1 MSEPCST
8 RVLSPLMRLSPWFV
22 MLVLAACGGGT
33 GNERDSGPSK
43 TTLTVEATDAE
54 SASLAYQWRVTGG
67 TIENRNAR
75 QTVWTLP
82 AGPGLHFAYVR
93 VSDGQG
99 GWAEQQYAVSSDA
112 IAESV
117 PVRAALS
124 HTPPAVIDFDGA
136 MTRLRLLPDIDTRF
150 KTAAGSST
158 AVRAVYLPDT
168 RVQVVKQSTGELVFS
183 GASDLSGEVSLPK
196 LEAGQTYTVNCAS
209 AADGPL
215 AVCGTLAAGAVA
227 ARRTLLAATPASQ
240 NLRLF
245 GHVALADGAVCG
257 TQDEFFGLQTAA
269 TVTLKA
275 AAGTT
280 LSAPVRV
287 NRFGDY
293 ALAAAAPVKGA
304 LKLEVQCEGYRAT
317 LDVPA
322 STDPAGYVSSAP
334 VELSHAIPNR
344 RPQIVKV
351 VANGQDGSVRGRMV
365 VPVEASSSNE
375 APGSDQFLAYK
386 GKDTKLSACLYY
398 RALGA
403 VKDCDAQGNPVQPIS
418 LDDWKRLNKLA
429 PYASGNTEVA
439 ADYINKMDL
448 NLVRRMVATQ
458 AASDRIAFSVCNH
471 PGPERQN
478 QREADAALDA
488 AFAGE
493 KLVACVTMEWSP
505 SPGVNSGKPFTK
517 FFTWGPDGQLLLSVN
532 LDGRGEKFL
541 PGTCVACHGG
551 TQYNGRFPNKGT
563 PSPNLGSGFLPFDT
577 GNYWFSSS
585 HLGKSEAAQSE
596 QIYRLNQLVR
606 ATEGGA
612 TTAVTELVNG
622 WYAKGGFTLD
632 KDYVPPAWT
641 AADSTA
647 PGASR
652 FYREVVGSSCRTCHA
667 ALGPNFNWDATLLT
681 PARAAAHV
689 CGGSADVAINAS
701 MPNAL
706 VSRDRVSER
715 VKADPALAALM
726 TTFLGCSSPLPDPV
740 YPKR

>member
-1 MSEPCST
+1 MPESRST
-8 RVLSPLMRLSPWFV
+8 RACNSVARLSPWFMV
-22 MLVLAACGGGT
+22 LALAACGAGT
-33 GNERDSGPSK
+33 GNDRDSGADK
-43 TTLTVEATDAE
+43 TTLTVEAADAE
-54 SASLAYQWRVTGG
+54 SSALSYQWRVTGG
-67 TIENRNAR
+67 TIDNRNAR
-75 QTVWTLP
+75 QTTWTLP

-99 GWAEQQYAVSSDA
+99 GWAEQQYAVSTDA
-112 IAESV
+112 LEV
-117 PVRAALS
+117 PAPARAALL
-124 HTPPAVIDFDGA
+124 HTPPAVTDFDGA
-136 MTRLRLLPDIDTRF
+136 MTRLRLLPDISTGF
-150 KTAAGSST
+150 KTATGAGT
-158 AVRAVYLPDT
+158 AVRAVYLPDA
-168 RVQVVKQSTGELVFS
+168 RVQVVKQSTGELVYS
-183 GASDLSGEVSLPK
+183 GTSDLSGEVSLPK
-196 LEAGQTYTVNCAS
+196 LETGQAYIVNCAS

-215 AVCGTLAAGAVA
+215 AACGTIAANAVA
-227 ARRTLLAATPASQ
+227 TRRTVVPPTPASQ

-269 TVTLKA
+269 TVTLKT
-275 AAGTT
+275 AAGTA
-280 LSAPVRV
+280 LAAPVRV

-293 ALAAAAPVKGA
+293 ALAAAVPVRGA

-322 STDPAGYVSSAP
+322 SPDPAGYVSSAP
-334 VELSHAIPNR
+334 VELSHPIPNR

-351 VANGQDGSVRGRMV
+351 VANGQDGNVRGRMV

-375 APGSDQFLAYK
+375 APGPDQFLAYK

-403 VKDCDAQGNPVQPIS
+403 VKDCDAQGTPLQPIS
-418 LDDWKRLNKLA
+418 FDDWKRLNKLA
-429 PYASGNTEVA
+429 PYLSGNTEVA

-458 AASDRIAFSVCNH
+458 AATDRIAFSVCNH
-471 PGPERQN
+471 PGPDRQN
-478 QREADAALDA
+478 QREANAALDA

-505 SPGVNSGKPFTK
+505 TPGVNGGKPFTK
-517 FFTWGPDGQLLLSVN
+517 FFTWGPDGQLLLSIN
-532 LDGRGEKFL
+532 LDGRGEKYL

-551 TQYNGRFPNKGT
+551 TQYNGRFPDKGS

-577 GNYWFSSS
+577 ANFWFSSTRA
-585 HLGKSEAAQSE
+585 GKDEAAQSE

-612 TTAVTELVNG
+612 ATAVTELVSG

-632 KDYVPPAWT
+632 KNYVPPAWT
-641 AADSTA
+641 VADITT
-647 PGASR
+647 PGAAH
-652 FYREVVGSSCRTCHA
+652 FYREVVGSSCRTCHVS
-667 ALGPNFNWDATLLT
+667 LGPNFNWDATVLT

>member
-1 MSEPCST
+1 MSQRRFACANGLL
-8 RVLSPLMRLSPWFV
+8 RWCPWFL
-22 MLVLAACGGGT
+22 MLTLAACGGGT
-33 GNERDSGPSK
+33 GNERDSGSDK
-43 TTLTVEATDAE
+43 TVLTVDATDAE
-54 SASLAYQWRVTGG
+54 SALLSYQWRVTAG
-67 TIENRNAR
+67 TIENRNLR
-75 QTVWTLP
+75 QTVWTMP
-82 AGPGLHFAYVR
+82 PGPGLHFAYVR

-112 IAESV
+112 FAQAL
-117 PVRAALS
+117 PARAALL
-124 HTPPAVIDFDGA
+124 HTPPAVTDFDGA
-136 MTRLRLLPDIDTRF
+136 MMRLRLLPPIDTGF
-150 KTAAGSST
+150 KTASGVGT
-158 AVRAVYLPDT
+158 AARAVYLPDV
-168 RVQVVKQSTGELVFS
+168 RVRVVKGTAGEVVFA

-196 LEAGQTYTVNCAS
+196 LEAGQAYTVNCAS

-215 AVCGTLAAGAVA
+215 AFCGAIAAGALSARLNIVA
-227 ARRTLLAATPASQ
+227 AAPPSL

-257 TQDEFFGLQTAA
+257 TQDAFFGLQTAA
-269 TVTLKA
+269 TVSVTT
-275 AAGTT
+275 AAGTV

-293 ALAAAAPVKGA
+293 AIAAAVPVKAA
-304 LKLEVQCEGYRAT
+304 LKLEVQCEGYRTT

-322 STDPAGYVSSAP
+322 SPDAAGYTSAVP

-344 RPQIVKV
+344 RPQIIKV
-351 VANGQDGSVRGRMV
+351 VGNGQDGNVRGRMV
-365 VPVEASSSNE
+365 VPVEAMSSNE
-375 APGSDQFLAYK
+375 APGADQFLAYK

-418 LDDWKRLNKLA
+418 FDDWKRLNKLA
-429 PYASGNTEVA
+429 PYGSTNTEFAV
-439 ADYINKMDL
+439 DYINKMDL

-458 AASDRIAFSVCNH
+458 AAADRIAFSVCNH

-478 QREADAALDA
+478 QREADAALEI

-493 KLVACVTMEWSP
+493 KLVACVTMEWSTT
-505 SPGVNSGKPFTK
+505 PGVNGGKPFTK
-517 FFTWGPDGQLLLSVN
+517 FFSWAPDGQLLLSVN

-551 TQYNGRFPNKGT
+551 AQYNGQFPNKGT

-577 GNYWFSSS
+577 GNYWFSSTRA
-585 HLGKSEAAQSE
+585 GKSETAQSE

-612 TTAVTELVNG
+612 TTAVTGLVSG

-641 AADSTA
+641 AADATR
-647 PGASR
+647 PGAAR
-652 FYREVVGSSCRTCHA
+652 FYREVVGSSCRTCHV
-667 ALGPNFNWDATLLT
+667 ALGPNFNWDATVLS

-706 VSRDRVSER
+706 VSRDRVGER
-715 VKADPALAALM
+715 VRADPALAALM
-726 TTFLGCSSPLPDPV
+726 TTFLGCASPQPDPV